1 MLFHRIIFLG
11 DSPWLNEVPW
21 GFYKVLTW
29 INQRYKDSYHPVIDI
44 QTMKMM
50 TNDNNNNNSNN
61 KSIDLPQMERN
72 DGKDVIE
79 GRPSM
84 MDARLPIYV
93 TENGC
98 DVPNE
103 SRLTFDEII
112 NDKFR

>member
-50 TNDNNNNNSNN
+50 TNDNNNNNNG
-61 KSIDLPQMERN
+61 IDLPQMERN

-103 SRLTFDEII
+103 SHLTFDDII

>member
-1 MLFHRIIFLG
+1 
-11 DSPWLNEVPW
+11 LNEVPW

-50 TNDNNNNNSNN
+50 TDNNNNKNN
-61 KSIDLPQMERN
+61 GIDSPRMERS
-72 DGKDVIE
+72 DGNHVIE
-79 GRPSM
+79 GRQSK
-84 MDARLPIYV
+84 MDAKLPIYI

-103 SRLTFDEII
+103 SHLSFDDII